1 MMLIFPHTIA
11 ASRMPAIK
19 QRFQLAQGFGARKTR
34 LGHPGLAA
42 SGHIQHPE
50 RYLQNPKGLSLLQ
63 AAVRHCPAA
72 LYERG
77 MYPHLTAMPRMPW
90 IADFPQ
96 ILDMGVVL
104 RSCTSKTVFTTPWK
118 RTRRME
124 GRLSRSQPW
133 VPPSIPCRDW
143 ADCTIATA
151 GARRRNRHFD
161 LDGSCVRCRLADVVR
176 LLLLSATRR
185 PIATSTRTDF
195 RRVSLV

>member
-11 ASRMPAIK
+11 ASRMPGIK
-19 QRFQLAQGFGARKTR
+19 LRFQLAQGFDARKTR
-34 LGHPGLAA
+34 LGHPDLAA

-50 RYLQNPKGLSLLQ
+50 GYLQHPKGLSLFQ

-104 RSCTSKTVFTTPWK
+104 RSCTIKTVFT
-118 RTRRME
+118 
-124 GRLSRSQPW
+124 
-133 VPPSIPCRDW
+133 IP
-143 ADCTIATA
+143 
-151 GARRRNRHFD
+151 
-161 LDGSCVRCRLADVVR
+161 
-176 LLLLSATRR
+176 
-185 PIATSTRTDF
+185 
-195 RRVSLV
+195 